1 MIESIQHI
9 IDHKTKPIG
18 SLAML
23 EEIAAKICLIQQ
35 SEKPELKNPTM
46 LVFAADHGIA
56 KCGVSA
62 YPQEVTSQMVLNFLN
77 GGAAI
82 NVFCKQHGINL
93 KVIDAGVN
101 YEFDPNEVLVDAKI
115 AKGTA
120 NMLEKP
126 AMTEAHL
133 INCFEKAEII
143 VKELHKEGCNVV
155 GFGEMGIGN
164 TSSASL
170 LMSSISGIPLE
181 QCAGKG
187 AGLNDKQ
194 LSFKINTLLEVQKK
208 HDQPTNAI
216 EALQYFGGFEIA
228 QMCGAMLAAYDKN
241 MLLLIDGFIAGCAY
255 LCAFNINP
263 AIKNNA
269 LSCHLSDEK
278 GHALLLNYLG
288 EKPVLNLGLR
298 LGEGTGCA
306 LAYPIIESAVR
317 FMNEMASFE
326 NAGVTNKK

>member
-1 MIESIQHI
+1 MIERIQHI

-23 EEIAAKICLIQQ
+23 EEKAAKICLVQQ

-208 HDQPTNAI
+208 HDQPTNAQ
-216 EALQYFGGFEIA
+216 EALRYFGGFEIA
-228 QMCGAMLAAYDKN
+228 QMCGAMLAACEKN

-263 AIKNNA
+263 ALKNNA

>member
-1 MIESIQHI
+1 MIERIQHI

-23 EEIAAKICLIQQ
+23 EEIAAKICLVQQ

-56 KCGVSA
+56 KSGVSA
-62 YPQEVTSQMVLNFLN
+62 YPQEVTAQMVLNFLN
-77 GGAAI
+77 GGAAV
-82 NVFCKQHGINL
+82 NVFCKQHGIKL

-101 YEFDPNEVLVDAKI
+101 YEFDPNEVLIDAKI

-120 NMLEKP
+120 NMLEEP
-126 AMTEAHL
+126 AMTKAQL
-133 INCFEKAEII
+133 MSCFKKAEKT
-143 VKELHKEGCNVV
+143 VKELHQEGCNVV

-208 HDQPTNAI
+208 HDQPTNAP

-228 QMCGAMLAAYDKN
+228 QMCGAMLAAYEKN
-241 MLLLIDGFIAGCAY
+241 MLLLIDGFIASCAY
-255 LCAFNINP
+255 LCAFNINT

-288 EKPVLNLGLR
+288 EKPILNLGLR

-306 LAYPIIESAVR
+306 LAYPIIESAAR
-317 FMNEMASFE
+317 FMNEMVSFE
-326 NAGVTNKK
+326 NSGVTNKK

>member
-1 MIESIQHI
+1 MIERIQHI

-23 EEIAAKICLIQQ
+23 EEIAAKICLVQQ

-208 HDQPTNAI
+208 HDQPTNAT

-228 QMCGAMLAAYDKN
+228 QMCGAMLAACEKN

-306 LAYPIIESAVR
+306 LAYPIIESALR

>member
-1 MIESIQHI
+1 MIERIQHI

-23 EEIAAKICLIQQ
+23 EEIAAKICLSQQ
-35 SEKPELKNPTM
+35 SEKPVLKNPTM

>member
-1 MIESIQHI
+1 MIERIQHI

-23 EEIAAKICLIQQ
+23 EEIAAKICLVQK

>member
-1 MIESIQHI
+1 MIERIQHI

-23 EEIAAKICLIQQ
+23 EEIAAKICLVQQ

-194 LSFKINTLLEVQKK
+194 LTFKINTLLEVQKK
-208 HDQPTNAI
+208 HDQPTNAT

>member
-1 MIESIQHI
+1 MIEHIQHI

-23 EEIAAKICLIQQ
+23 EEIAAKICLVQQ

-208 HDQPTNAI
+208 HDQPTNAT